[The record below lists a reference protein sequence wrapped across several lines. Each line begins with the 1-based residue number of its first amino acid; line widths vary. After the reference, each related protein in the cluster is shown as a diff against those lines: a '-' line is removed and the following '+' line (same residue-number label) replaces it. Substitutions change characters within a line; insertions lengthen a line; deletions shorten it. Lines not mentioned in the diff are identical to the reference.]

1 MLRHNEHHAAELD
14 QMADKLRKAGMDTAA
29 EQIRK
34 AVDEFQKGNLYLS
47 VALATVK
54 RKLTG
59 GGIMCLAAVYKA
71 QDPET
76 KLFEFV
82 SRIDVDGETITLT
95 DVMGEQKV
103 LEGTIVMVDLANSI
117 MKINCTES

>member
-1 MLRHNEHHAAELD
+1 M
-14 QMADKLRKAGMDTAA
+14 Q
-29 EQIRK
+29 Q
-34 AVDEFQKGNLYLS
+34 Y
-47 VALATVK
+47 
-54 RKLTG
+54 
-59 GGIMCLAAVYKA
+59 YKA

-117 MKINCTES
+117 VKINCTESSSYQIN

>member
-1 MLRHNEHHAAELD
+1 M
-14 QMADKLRKAGMDTAA
+14 
-29 EQIRK
+29 
-34 AVDEFQKGNLYLS
+34 S
-47 VALATVK
+47 
-54 RKLTG
+54 
-59 GGIMCLAAVYKA
+59 CSSYKA

-82 SRIDVDGETITLT
+82 SRIDVDGETTTLT

-117 MKINCTES
+117 VKINCTES

>member
-1 MLRHNEHHAAELD
+1 
-14 QMADKLRKAGMDTAA
+14 
-29 EQIRK
+29 
-34 AVDEFQKGNLYLS
+34 
-47 VALATVK
+47 
-54 RKLTG
+54 
-59 GGIMCLAAVYKA
+59 MCLAAVYKA
-71 QDPET
+71 QDPEP

-117 MKINCTES
+117 VKINSTES

>member
-1 MLRHNEHHAAELD
+1 
-14 QMADKLRKAGMDTAA
+14 
-29 EQIRK
+29 
-34 AVDEFQKGNLYLS
+34 
-47 VALATVK
+47 
-54 RKLTG
+54 
-59 GGIMCLAAVYKA
+59 MCLEAVYKA

-82 SRIDVDGETITLT
+82 SRIDVDKETITLT

-117 MKINCTES
+117 VKINCTES

>member
-1 MLRHNEHHAAELD
+1 
-14 QMADKLRKAGMDTAA
+14 
-29 EQIRK
+29 
-34 AVDEFQKGNLYLS
+34 
-47 VALATVK
+47 
-54 RKLTG
+54 
-59 GGIMCLAAVYKA
+59 MCLAAVYKA

-103 LEGTIVMVDLANSI
+103 LEGAIVMVDLANSI
-117 MKINCTES
+117 VKINCTES

>member
-1 MLRHNEHHAAELD
+1 
-14 QMADKLRKAGMDTAA
+14 
-29 EQIRK
+29 
-34 AVDEFQKGNLYLS
+34 
-47 VALATVK
+47 
-54 RKLTG
+54 
-59 GGIMCLAAVYKA
+59 MCLAAVYEA

-117 MKINCTES
+117 VKINCTESQQLSNKLK

>member
-1 MLRHNEHHAAELD
+1 
-14 QMADKLRKAGMDTAA
+14 
-29 EQIRK
+29 
-34 AVDEFQKGNLYLS
+34 
-47 VALATVK
+47 
-54 RKLTG
+54 
-59 GGIMCLAAVYKA
+59 MCLAAGYKA

-117 MKINCTES
+117 VKINCTES

>member
-1 MLRHNEHHAAELD
+1 M
-14 QMADKLRKAGMDTAA
+14 QQYTKL
-29 EQIRK
+29 
-34 AVDEFQKGNLYLS
+34 
-47 VALATVK
+47 
-54 RKLTG
+54 
-59 GGIMCLAAVYKA
+59 
-71 QDPET
+71 DPET

-117 MKINCTES
+117 VKINCTES

>member
-1 MLRHNEHHAAELD
+1 
-14 QMADKLRKAGMDTAA
+14 
-29 EQIRK
+29 
-34 AVDEFQKGNLYLS
+34 
-47 VALATVK
+47 
-54 RKLTG
+54 
-59 GGIMCLAAVYKA
+59 MCLAAVYKA

-76 KLFEFV
+76 KPFEFV

-117 MKINCTES
+117 VKINCTES

>member
-1 MLRHNEHHAAELD
+1 
-14 QMADKLRKAGMDTAA
+14 
-29 EQIRK
+29 
-34 AVDEFQKGNLYLS
+34 
-47 VALATVK
+47 
-54 RKLTG
+54 
-59 GGIMCLAAVYKA
+59 MCLAAVYKA

-103 LEGTIVMVDLANSI
+103 LEGTIANSI
-117 MKINCTES
+117 VKINCTES

>member
-1 MLRHNEHHAAELD
+1 
-14 QMADKLRKAGMDTAA
+14 
-29 EQIRK
+29 
-34 AVDEFQKGNLYLS
+34 
-47 VALATVK
+47 
-54 RKLTG
+54 
-59 GGIMCLAAVYKA
+59 MCLAAVYKA

-82 SRIDVDGETITLT
+82 SRIETITLT

-117 MKINCTES
+117 VKINCTES

>member
-1 MLRHNEHHAAELD
+1 M
-14 QMADKLRKAGMDTAA
+14 
-29 EQIRK
+29 
-34 AVDEFQKGNLYLS
+34 S
-47 VALATVK
+47 
-54 RKLTG
+54 
-59 GGIMCLAAVYKA
+59 LAAVYKA

-117 MKINCTES
+117 VKINCTES

>member
-1 MLRHNEHHAAELD
+1 
-14 QMADKLRKAGMDTAA
+14 
-29 EQIRK
+29 
-34 AVDEFQKGNLYLS
+34 
-47 VALATVK
+47 
-54 RKLTG
+54 
-59 GGIMCLAAVYKA
+59 MCLAAVYKA

-103 LEGTIVMVDLANSI
+103 LELSLIHI
-117 MKINCTES
+117 

>member
-1 MLRHNEHHAAELD
+1 M
-14 QMADKLRKAGMDTAA
+14 Q
-29 EQIRK
+29 Q
-34 AVDEFQKGNLYLS
+34 Q
-47 VALATVK
+47 
-54 RKLTG
+54 
-59 GGIMCLAAVYKA
+59 VYKA

-117 MKINCTES
+117 VKINCTES

>member
-1 MLRHNEHHAAELD
+1 
-14 QMADKLRKAGMDTAA
+14 
-29 EQIRK
+29 
-34 AVDEFQKGNLYLS
+34 
-47 VALATVK
+47 
-54 RKLTG
+54 
-59 GGIMCLAAVYKA
+59 MCLAAVYKA

-76 KLFEFV
+76 KRFEFV

-117 MKINCTES
+117 VKINCTES

>member
-1 MLRHNEHHAAELD
+1 
-14 QMADKLRKAGMDTAA
+14 
-29 EQIRK
+29 
-34 AVDEFQKGNLYLS
+34 
-47 VALATVK
+47 
-54 RKLTG
+54 
-59 GGIMCLAAVYKA
+59 MCLAVVYKA

-117 MKINCTES
+117 VKINCTES